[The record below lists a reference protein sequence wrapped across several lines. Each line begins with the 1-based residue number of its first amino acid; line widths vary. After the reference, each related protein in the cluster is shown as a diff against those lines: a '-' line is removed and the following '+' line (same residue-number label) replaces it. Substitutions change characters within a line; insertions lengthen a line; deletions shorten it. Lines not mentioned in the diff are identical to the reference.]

1 MKDQEKFLPI
11 GSVVILEG
19 GTKKIMITGFC
30 SISEMDRTQVYD
42 YSGCIYPE
50 GYLSSNQI
58 CLFNHDQIEK
68 VFFTGYESEEEKEFK
83 KSLKKIVDDF
93 KNGVI
98 TLDGSNLEN
107 ETNIHNDL
115 DESQEN
121 GNSSVEGLDL
131 EYL

>member
-1 MKDQEKFLPI
+1 MKEQEKFLPI
-11 GSVVILEG
+11 GSVVILSG

-42 YSGCIYPE
+42 YSGCVYPE

-58 CLFNHDQIEK
+58 CLFNHNQIEK
-68 VFFTGYESEEEKEFK
+68 VFFTGYDSEEEREFK
-83 KSLKKIVDDF
+83 KSLTKIVDDF

-98 TLDGSNLEN
+98 TLDGNDLKN
-107 ETNIHNDL
+107 ETNVHNNF
-115 DESQEN
+115 DEISDN
-121 GNSSVEGLDL
+121 DSSSDEKVDL

>member
-19 GTKKIMITGFC
+19 GAKKIMITGFC

-83 KSLKKIVDDF
+83 KSLEKIVDDF

-107 ETNIHNDL
+107 ENNDL
-115 DESQEN
+115 DEPQEN
-121 GNSSVEGLDL
+121 GNSSIEGLDL

>member
-1 MKDQEKFLPI
+1 MKNQEKFLPI

-83 KSLKKIVDDF
+83 KSLEKMVDDF

-98 TLDGSNLEN
+98 TLDGSNLEH

-115 DESQEN
+115 DESDEN
-121 GNSSVEGLDL
+121 DSSSVERLDL

>member
-68 VFFTGYESEEEKEFK
+68 VFFTGYESEEEKKFK

-121 GNSSVEGLDL
+121 DNSSVEGLDL

>member
-83 KSLKKIVDDF
+83 KSLEKIVDDF

-107 ETNIHNDL
+107 ENNDL
-115 DESQEN
+115 DEPQEN
-121 GNSSVEGLDL
+121 GNSSIEGLDL